1 MGRVSVNIDI
11 AGLPSDRIVFAV
23 SPLTELGVAL
33 HALSEPGHHPG
44 VHGWATATSAALE
57 PDLADRLLE
66 AEFLWR
72 HTFSDIFLPY
82 AGVRGGDGRPGANL
96 AEDLDIL
103 DRIDDERFVTSA
115 LEFTCAGL
123 VEPGNPSPL
132 TNAAMRARALDM
144 AAARGPRQV
153 KFTERLLAD
162 PVRVRGWIRRLIE
175 DCDQAFFA
183 DTWRRVSVQLVAD
196 ARHKTEVLRRKGVQE
211 AMGAVS
217 AALTLDEEAG
227 RLSVDKL
234 AEARTTAVDPNI
246 GTGLTLLPS
255 SFGWPHLMVL
265 YAPGWRPVIQYPVRL
280 PDLPAP
286 ASVELLQ
293 LRMDALAHPMRM
305 RLCRNLARAAYTTG
319 ELADSHRITAPEVSR
334 HLSVLKKAG
343 LITTRRRGRYVLHQL
358 DLTVVARIGSDFLEG
373 VLR

>member
-1 MGRVSVNIDI
+1 MGHVSVNIDI
-11 AGLPSDRIVFAV
+11 AGLPSDRIVFSV
-23 SPLTELGVAL
+23 SPLTELGDAL

-82 AGVRGGDGRPGANL
+82 AGVRGHDGRPGATL
-96 AEDLDIL
+96 AEDLDLL

-153 KFTERLLAD
+153 KFTQRLLAD
-162 PVRVRGWIRRLIE
+162 PVRVRGWIRRLFE

-234 AEARTTAVDPNI
+234 AEARTTAVDPDV

-255 SFGWPHLMVL
+255 SFGWPHPGTPGRQVL
-265 YAPGWRPVIQYPVRL
+265 EVTAQVGRQGPVQAEADVLRVADHAAREPPPDLVRGLRLAAPVRTVD
-280 PDLPAP
+280 PQQRAHARPPQPAP
-286 ASVELLQ
+286 
-293 LRMDALAHPMRM
+293 PP
-305 RLCRNLARAAYTTG
+305 ART
-319 ELADSHRITAPEVSR
+319 SPVS
-334 HLSVLKKAG
+334 
-343 LITTRRRGRYVLHQL
+343 
-358 DLTVVARIGSDFLEG
+358 
-373 VLR
+373 